1 MAAVEPIS
9 TLPGQNNAFAYSEII
24 HQMVF
29 DFNFLFPC
37 LLQYFSIYGGGAL
50 FNIYMDAD
58 AKGLLGQQCK
68 VWKKMQT
75 LGRFAV
81 LP

>member
-1 MAAVEPIS
+1 MAAVEPTS
-9 TLPGQNNAFAYSEII
+9 TLPGQNNDFAYSEII
-24 HQMVF
+24 YQMVF
-29 DFNFLFPC
+29 DFNFLFT
-37 LLQYFSIYGGGAL
+37 LIAFAESNISASMV
-50 FNIYMDAD
+50 FNIYMDTD

-75 LGRFAV
+75 VGRFAV